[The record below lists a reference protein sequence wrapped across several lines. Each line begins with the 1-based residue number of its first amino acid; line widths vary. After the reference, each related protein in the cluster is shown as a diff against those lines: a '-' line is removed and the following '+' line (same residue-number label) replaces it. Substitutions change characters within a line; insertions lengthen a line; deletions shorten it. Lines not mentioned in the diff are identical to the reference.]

1 MSDLKLATDLAAL
14 ILYLHEKTLR
24 AAEGGP
30 EKAEE
35 WVKLRADYVSVCSTG
50 AAVLAAALQDLSDS
64 ERGMRE
70 ALESEW
76 EKWIDDGRVNYPDH
90 EVLESLDR
98 IRAALSGIEPGEDEQ
113 ARGQGRSA
121 PISTDTK
128 GTTK

>member
-70 ALESEW
+70 ALEKIQGYCERRMSPPSYATHG
-76 EKWIDDGRVNYPDH
+76 KHIMAI
-90 EVLESLDR
+90 VL
-98 IRAALSGIEPGEDEQ
+98 AALSGIEPGEDEQ

-128 GTTK
+128 GATK

>member
-70 ALESEW
+70 ALEPSGDTKAAYSGEFKFKSPGGRMQYTVPW
-76 EKWIDDGRVNYPDH
+76 ETIKEIMAAI
-90 EVLESLDR
+90 SA
-98 IRAALSGIEPGEDEQ
+98 RAALSPKEGG
-113 ARGQGRSA
+113 
-121 PISTDTK
+121 
-128 GTTK
+128 